1 MSSFSSPCL
10 VVVPRILASISC
22 AFYDGLG
29 TNHLLTG
36 RLCGAAQGKHTPNVR
51 KILQSNKTFA
61 NHLDDFEALQS
72 LESSTP
78 ANTSTPREP
87 PAKQGA
93 AARKKASSRASSA
106 TGRSTPR
113 PQATREVTATD
124 GPPVLAPLEKEDVK
138 MEDAEGQGEG
148 EGEGDEEAG
157 RRPEVRLPEGAGD
170 AELLLQ
176 SRVPEMPSDAEL
188 RALLAGT
195 PLSYSQAKGSWSEED
210 MRYPVRV
217 FCSIC
222 GYWGKVRCVKCG
234 TRVCALECMESHREE
249 CITRYG
255 L

>member
-1 MSSFSSPCL
+1 M
-10 VVVPRILASISC
+10 
-22 AFYDGLG
+22 
-29 TNHLLTG
+29 
-36 RLCGAAQGKHTPNVR
+36 R

-72 LESSTP
+72 NEGGTP
-78 ANTSTPREP
+78 ANVPTPREP
-87 PAKQGA
+87 AAKQGA
-93 AARKKASSRASSA
+93 AAAARRKASSRASSA

-113 PQATREVTATD
+113 PLAREASTAE

-138 MEDAEGQGEG
+138 MEDADADTDTGNGAEGSAAKG
-148 EGEGDEEAG
+148 
-157 RRPEVRLPEGAGD
+157 PEVRLPEGSGD
-170 AELLLQ
+170 VEALLR
-176 SRVPEMPSDAEL
+176 SRVPDMPSDAEL
-188 RALLAGT
+188 RALLAGP
-195 PLSYSQAKGSWSEED
+195 PLSYSQARGAWGEED
-210 MRYPVRV
+210 VRYPVRV